1 MFSREFLLDAAE
13 RVVSTYVQ
21 AFITALLLS
30 GVTGWDAVTAA
41 LVAAIPAA
49 LSALKAVIASRFGD
63 PDTASFRSGL

>member
-21 AFITALLLS
+21 VFLGLIITS
-30 GVTGWDAVTAA
+30 GVTDVNAVQAAA
-41 LVAAIPAA
+41 LAAIPAA
-49 LSALKAVIASRFGD
+49 LSALMAVIASRFGD

>member
-1 MFSREFLLDAAE
+1 MFSREFILDAAE

-21 AFITALLLS
+21 VFLGLLIAS

-41 LVAAIPAA
+41 LVAAIPAG